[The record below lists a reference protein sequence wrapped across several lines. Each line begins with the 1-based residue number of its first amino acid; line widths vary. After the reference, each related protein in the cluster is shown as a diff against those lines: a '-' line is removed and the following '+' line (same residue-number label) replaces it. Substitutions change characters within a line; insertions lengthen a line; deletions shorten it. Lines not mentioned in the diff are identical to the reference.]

1 MTLISTQKSPIEEAL
16 KRYSADGGG
25 FVAKPDKPN
34 IMVAD
39 GDGFT
44 TKPRI
49 PQGLAADIFVCEGKE
64 CDDKTSNRKK
74 LVSTAVLLAGG
85 AVIGY
90 CLKGP
95 IGNCV
100 KGLSDKFTKFFSEGK
115 PAEYLQKA
123 KDLVM
128 SKK

>member
-1 MTLISTQKSPIEEAL
+1 MTLVSTQKVGYE
-16 KRYSADGGG
+16 GGLARDRERL
-25 FVAKPDKPN
+25 AKLTRLG
-34 IMVAD
+34 ACD
-39 GDGFT
+39 GDGFV
-44 TKPRI
+44 TKPKM
-49 PQGLAADIFVCEGKE
+49 PTGLAADVFVCDGKE
-64 CDDKTSNRKK
+64 CDEKTSNRKK

>member
-1 MTLISTQKSPIEEAL
+1 MTLVSTQKNPVEEAL

-39 GDGFT
+39 GDGFV
-44 TKPRI
+44 TKPQM
-49 PQGLAADIFVCEGKE
+49 PKGLAADMFCCEGKE
-64 CDDKTSNRKK
+64 CDKKDNRKK
-74 LVSTAVLLAGG
+74 LISTAVLLAGG

-90 CLKGP
+90 ALKEP
-95 IGNCV
+95 IGKCC
-100 KGLSDKFTKFFSEGK
+100 KGVSEKFTKFFSEGK

-123 KDLVM
+123 KDLVF

>member
-39 GDGFT
+39 GDGLT

-49 PQGLAADIFVCEGKE
+49 PQGLAADTFVCEGKD
-64 CDDKTSNRKK
+64 CDKKDGRKK

-90 CLKGP
+90 ALKEP
-95 IGNCV
+95 IGKCC
-100 KGLSDKFTKFFSEGK
+100 KGISDKFTKFFSEGK

-123 KDLVM
+123 KDLIFC
-128 SKK
+128 KK